1 MRWLPTLH
9 RRPRLALALQGGGA
23 HGAFT
28 WGVLDALLEHSPHPI
43 DAISGTSAGAMNAVV
58 LAHGLLDG
66 GRDGARAALERFWH
80 GVGTRVPFEWL
91 TVGEGAQTTLTPL
104 ARWWMQWSRL
114 VSSPYQRAALDADP
128 LRALVTAQIDFER
141 LRATRGPQLHIAAT
155 EAATGRLRLFTRD
168 ELHADALLASAC
180 LPMLQ
185 PAVVIDGC
193 AYWDGGYSA
202 NPAVFPLVN
211 DSTASDLLIV
221 TLSPWSFHDTP
232 TTPAA
237 IQQRAMDIGF
247 NAAFLREM
255 RSWAEAR
262 EAARAR
268 WWRGSVDQR
277 LARLHWHVIDG
288 HDALAA
294 LAPDSRLIAH
304 KPFLEHLRDA
314 GRARALAWLSR
325 HGAQLGRGSSAD
337 LRALFIGPPAAAFNP
352 AGTTAV
358 PGRPEPSVA

>member
-1 MRWLPTLH
+1 MRWLPLR

-28 WGVLDALLEHSPHPI
+28 WGVLDALLEYSPHPI

-66 GRDGARAALERFWH
+66 GRDGARAALARFWH
-80 GVGTRVPFEWL
+80 AVGTRVPFEWL
-91 TVGEGAQTTLTPL
+91 TVGEGPRTTLTPL

-114 VSSPYQRAALDADP
+114 VSPYQRATLDGDP
-128 LRALVTAQIDFER
+128 LRALLAGQVDFER
-141 LRATRGPQLHIAAT
+141 LRSSRGPQLHIAAT

-168 ELHADALLASAC
+168 ELGIDAVLASAC

-185 PAVVIDGC
+185 PAVVIDGR

-202 NPAVFPLVN
+202 NPAVFPLVQEGH
-211 DSTASDLLIV
+211 ASDLLIV
-221 TLSPWSFHDTP
+221 TLSPWAFHDLP

-255 RSWAEAR
+255 RAWTEAR
-262 EAARAR
+262 EAARTR
-268 WWRGSVDQR
+268 WWRSPGDGR
-277 LARLHWHVIDG
+277 LVRLHWHVIDG

-294 LAPDSRLIAH
+294 LSPDSRLIAH
-304 KPFLEHLRDA
+304 RPFLEHLRDA
-314 GRARALAWLSR
+314 GRARAIDWLGR
-325 HGAQLGRGSSAD
+325 HASQLGRSSSAD
-337 LRALFIGPPAAAFNP
+337 LRALFVGDPAPFNP
-352 AGTTAV
+352 AATSAGAA
-358 PGRPEPSVA
+358 GSEPVVA